1 MTFVGLLNFPEIAL
15 CACVWRLSAIWC
27 RQYLFFI
34 DRSIYRIRWAE
45 IDVTKSRAFYCNPTI
60 FSVGAKLFS
69 FIWFLFSFFFF
80 PLWRTKQEG
89 EYVLEKQVNGQGV
102 SPYDPSHNS
111 TAVLVGKPNL
121 WFVISQ
127 WTDEIRDNFFFFF
140 FRLDV
145 DVDGCVQFPSTFLV
159 WFRGIFPGKM
169 SFDLVVE
176 TRNRIA
182 QSSLSLSWFVSLS
195 DCLFVYIRW
204 WIVCRYGGRFLRNG
218 SAHLPGTATY
228 RTVRRYQPQR

>member
-1 MTFVGLLNFPEIAL
+1 MR
-15 CACVWRLSAIWC
+15 ACVWRLSAIWC
-27 RQYLFFI
+27 RRYLFFLLI
-34 DRSIYRIRWAE
+34 DRYIVFVERRLTSRKAE
-45 IDVTKSRAFYCNPTI
+45 RFIVTRQFSPSALNCSLSSDFY
-60 FSVGAKLFS
+60 LF
-69 FIWFLFSFFFF
+69 LFFFF
-80 PLWRTKQEG
+80 FHLWRTKQEG

-127 WTDEIRDNFFFFF
+127 WTDEIRDISFFFFILS
-140 FRLDV
+140 RR
-145 DVDGCVQFPSTFLV
+145 GCGRMCAISIDDPSLILWDFSREMSIDLGCRNTKSN
-159 WFRGIFPGKM
+159 RSIF
-169 SFDLVVE
+169 
-176 TRNRIA
+176 
-182 QSSLSLSWFVSLS
+182 SLSCWFVFVFLF

>member
-1 MTFVGLLNFPEIAL
+1 MLIDGVAPDWYDICWATQ
-15 CACVWRLSAIWC
+15 LSRNRIVRVC
-27 RQYLFFI
+27 LTSFFFI

-80 PLWRTKQEG
+80 HLWRTKQEG

-127 WTDEIRDNFFFFF
+127 WTADEIRDIYFF
-140 FRLDV
+140 
-145 DVDGCVQFPSTFLV
+145 
-159 WFRGIFPGKM
+159 I
-169 SFDLVVE
+169 
-176 TRNRIA
+176 
-182 QSSLSLSWFVSLS
+182 FVSTCMWP
-195 DCLFVYIRW
+195 D
-204 WIVCRYGGRFLRNG
+204 VCNF
-218 SAHLPGTATY
+218 H
-228 RTVRRYQPQR
+228 RRS